1 MFGQL
6 ALRPARPTLLLAA
19 IPVCAIQGVPIPCT
33 PPPQHNWARPHAKPI
48 YFHDPT
54 SIQNLH
60 ARFQITNLICLLPVT
75 WFMMRGRAHFCEQI
89 LHNFLG
95 CFNQNGY
102 KSVNNWRR
110 PLYDISF

>member
-1 MFGQL
+1 MMTQSALLFTFSRVDSTGCPDTL
-6 ALRPARPTLLLAA
+6 AP
-19 IPVCAIQGVPIPCT
+19 

-54 SIQNLH
+54 SIPDLH

-95 CFNQNGY
+95 CFHQNGY

-110 PLYDISF
+110 PLYDISFKS